1 MLVTV
6 KCKSLSSASHCQF
19 CYAGRVNEDTPV
31 VGMRERKRYA
41 AMRLVQEVALD
52 LFDAHGYAEVTVQ
65 RIAAASDVSL
75 SSVYRYFGTKEHVVL
90 WDENDPIWSAR
101 IPQGLRSHPPLE
113 SLRFMVDAL
122 VSGVLRSDQARLR
135 RRISLIMREPS
146 VEAASALQAYRA
158 AETFGTAVSEA
169 LGREH
174 GDLEVQLFSHAVVGA
189 IVGGLHHWYES
200 AFTTPLETIMR
211 RVAAS
216 FERGFG
222 LAD

>member
-1 MLVTV
+1 
-6 KCKSLSSASHCQF
+6 
-19 CYAGRVNEDTPV
+19 
-31 VGMRERKRYA
+31 
-41 AMRLVQEVALD
+41 MRLVQEVALD
-52 LFDAHGYAEVTVQ
+52 LFDAHGYADVTVE
-65 RIAAASDVSL
+65 RIAAASDVSP
-75 SSVYRYFGTKEHVVL
+75 SSVYRYFGTKEHIVL

-158 AETFGTAVSEA
+158 AEAFGTAVSEA
-169 LGREH
+169 LDREH
-174 GDLEVQLFSHAVVGA
+174 GDLEVQLFSHALVGA
-189 IVGGLHHWYES
+189 VVGGLHHWYEG
-200 AFTTPLETIMR
+200 AFSTPLETIMR
-211 RVAAS
+211 RAAAS

>member
-1 MLVTV
+1 M
-6 KCKSLSSASHCQF
+6 S
-19 CYAGRVNEDTPV
+19 EDTPV
-31 VGMRERKRYA
+31 VGLRERKRYA

-52 LFDAHGYAEVTVQ
+52 LFDAHGYADVTVE
-65 RIAAASDVSL
+65 RIAAASDVSP
-75 SSVYRYFGTKEHVVL
+75 SSVYRYFGTKEHIVL

-101 IPQGLRSHPPLE
+101 IPQGLRSRPPLE
-113 SLRFMVDAL
+113 SLRFMVGAFT
-122 VSGVLRSDQARLR
+122 SGVLTSDQARLR

-146 VEAASALQAYRA
+146 IEAASALQAYHA
-158 AETFGTAVSEA
+158 AEAFGTAVSEA

-189 IVGGLHHWYES
+189 VVGGLHHWYES
-200 AFTTPLETIMR
+200 AFNTPLETIMG

-216 FERGFG
+216 FESGFG

>member
-1 MLVTV
+1 M
-6 KCKSLSSASHCQF
+6 LSSP
-19 CYAGRVNEDTPV
+19 G
-31 VGMRERKRYA
+31 
-41 AMRLVQEVALD
+41 
-52 LFDAHGYAEVTVQ
+52 
-65 RIAAASDVSL
+65 
-75 SSVYRYFGTKEHVVL
+75 SSGATR
-90 WDENDPIWSAR
+90 
-101 IPQGLRSHPPLE
+101 
-113 SLRFMVDAL
+113 
-122 VSGVLRSDQARLR
+122 
-135 RRISLIMREPS
+135 
-146 VEAASALQAYRA
+146 EAASALQAYRA

-200 AFTTPLETIMR
+200 AFNTPLETIMR

>member
-1 MLVTV
+1 M
-6 KCKSLSSASHCQF
+6 S
-19 CYAGRVNEDTPV
+19 EDTPV
-31 VGMRERKRYA
+31 IGLWERKRSA

-52 LFDAHGYAEVTVQ
+52 LFDAHGYVDVTVE
-65 RIAAASDVSL
+65 RIAAASDISP
-75 SSVYRYFGTKEHVVL
+75 SSVYRYFGTKEHIVL
-90 WDENDPIWSAR
+90 WDESDPIWSAR

-113 SLRFMVDAL
+113 TLRFMVDAL
-122 VSGVLRSDQARLR
+122 VSGVLRSDRERLR

-146 VEAASALQAYRA
+146 VEAASALQAYRT

-169 LGREH
+169 LDREH
-174 GDLEVQLFSHAVVGA
+174 GDLEVQLFSHGVVGA

-200 AFTTPLETIMR
+200 AFSTPLETIMR

>member
-1 MLVTV
+1 M
-6 KCKSLSSASHCQF
+6 S
-19 CYAGRVNEDTPV
+19 EDTPV
-31 VGMRERKRYA
+31 VGLRERKRYA

-52 LFDAHGYAEVTVQ
+52 LFEAHGYADVTVE
-65 RIAAASDVSL
+65 RIAAASDISP

-90 WDENDPIWSAR
+90 WDENDTIWSAH

-113 SLRFMVDAL
+113 PLRFMVDAL

-158 AETFGTAVSEA
+158 AEAFGTAVSEA

-174 GDLEVQLFSHAVVGA
+174 GDLEVQLFSHALVGA
-189 IVGGLHHWYES
+189 VVGGLHHWYEG
-200 AFTTPLETIMR
+200 AFSTPLETIMR
-211 RVAAS
+211 RAAAS

>member
-1 MLVTV
+1 M
-6 KCKSLSSASHCQF
+6 SD
-19 CYAGRVNEDTPV
+19 DTPV
-31 VGMRERKRYA
+31 LGLRERKRFA

-52 LFDAHGYAEVTVQ
+52 LFDAHGYVAVTVE
-65 RIAAASDVSL
+65 RIAAASDISP
-75 SSVYRYFGTKEHVVL
+75 SSVYRYFGTKEHIVL

-113 SLRFMVDAL
+113 TLRFMVDAL
-122 VSGVLRSDQARLR
+122 VSGVLRSDRARLR
-135 RRISLIMREPS
+135 RRISLVMRES
-146 VEAASALQAYRA
+146 SIEAASALQAYRT
-158 AETFGTAVSEA
+158 AESFGTAVSEA

-200 AFTTPLETIMR
+200 AFSTPLETIMR
-211 RVAAS
+211 RVAES

-222 LAD
+222 LADQGSPR

>member
-1 MLVTV
+1 M
-6 KCKSLSSASHCQF
+6 S
-19 CYAGRVNEDTPV
+19 EDTPV
-31 VGMRERKRYA
+31 IGLRERKRYA

-52 LFDAHGYAEVTVQ
+52 LFDAYGYADVTVE
-65 RIAAASDVSL
+65 RIAAASDISP

-90 WDENDPIWSAR
+90 WDEYDPIWSAR

-113 SLRFMVDAL
+113 TLRFMVDAL

-158 AETFGTAVSEA
+158 AEAFGTAVSEA

-174 GDLEVQLFSHAVVGA
+174 GDLEVQLFSHALVGA
-189 IVGGLHHWYES
+189 VVGGLHHWYEG
-200 AFTTPLETIMR
+200 AFSTPLETIMR
-211 RVAAS
+211 RAAAS

>member
-1 MLVTV
+1 M
-6 KCKSLSSASHCQF
+6 S
-19 CYAGRVNEDTPV
+19 EDTPV
-31 VGMRERKRYA
+31 VGLRERKRYA

-52 LFDAHGYAEVTVQ
+52 LFDAHGYAEVTVE
-65 RIAAASDVSL
+65 RIAAASDVSP

-90 WDENDPIWSAR
+90 WDEYDPIWSAR

-113 SLRFMVDAL
+113 TLRFMVDAL

-158 AETFGTAVSEA
+158 AEAFGTAVSEA

-174 GDLEVQLFSHAVVGA
+174 GDLEVQLFSHALVGA
-189 IVGGLHHWYES
+189 VVGGLHHWYEG
-200 AFTTPLETIMR
+200 AFSTPLETIMR
-211 RVAAS
+211 RAAAS

>member
-1 MLVTV
+1 M
-6 KCKSLSSASHCQF
+6 SD
-19 CYAGRVNEDTPV
+19 DTPV
-31 VGMRERKRYA
+31 LGLRERKRIA

-52 LFDAHGYAEVTVQ
+52 LFDAHGYVAVTVE
-65 RIAAASDVSL
+65 RIAAASDISP
-75 SSVYRYFGTKEHVVL
+75 SSVYRYFGTKEHIVL

-113 SLRFMVDAL
+113 TLRFMVDAL
-122 VSGVLRSDQARLR
+122 ISGVLRSDRARLR
-135 RRISLIMREPS
+135 RRISLVMREPS
-146 VEAASALQAYRA
+146 IEAASALQAYRT

-200 AFTTPLETIMR
+200 AFSTPLETIMR

>member
-1 MLVTV
+1 M
-6 KCKSLSSASHCQF
+6 
-19 CYAGRVNEDTPV
+19 REDTPV
-31 VGMRERKRYA
+31 LGLRERKRFA

-52 LFDAHGYAEVTVQ
+52 LFDAHGYVAVTVE
-65 RIAAASDVSL
+65 RIAAASDISP
-75 SSVYRYFGTKEHVVL
+75 SSVYRYFGTKEHIVL
-90 WDENDPIWSAR
+90 WDENDPIWSER

-113 SLRFMVDAL
+113 TLRFMVDAL
-122 VSGVLRSDQARLR
+122 VSGVLRSERARLR
-135 RRISLIMREPS
+135 RRISLVMREPS
-146 VEAASALQAYRA
+146 IEAASALQAYRS

-200 AFTTPLETIMR
+200 AFGTPLETIMR

>member
-1 MLVTV
+1 M
-6 KCKSLSSASHCQF
+6 S
-19 CYAGRVNEDTPV
+19 EDTPV
-31 VGMRERKRYA
+31 VGLRERKRYA

-52 LFDAHGYAEVTVQ
+52 LFEAHGYADVTVE
-65 RIAAASDVSL
+65 RIAAASDISP
-75 SSVYRYFGTKEHVVL
+75 SSVYRYFGKKEHVVL
-90 WDENDPIWSAR
+90 WDENDTIWSAH

-113 SLRFMVDAL
+113 PLRFMVDAL

-158 AETFGTAVSEA
+158 AEAFGTAVSEA

-174 GDLEVQLFSHAVVGA
+174 GDLEIQLFSHALVGA
-189 IVGGLHHWYES
+189 VVGGLHHWYEG
-200 AFTTPLETIMR
+200 AFSTPLETIMR
-211 RVAAS
+211 RAAAS

>member
-1 MLVTV
+1 
-6 KCKSLSSASHCQF
+6 
-19 CYAGRVNEDTPV
+19 
-31 VGMRERKRYA
+31 MRERKRYA

-52 LFDAHGYAEVTVQ
+52 LFDAHGYADVTVQ

-90 WDENDPIWSAR
+90 WDENDPIWSPR

-122 VSGVLRSDQARLR
+122 VSGVLSSDQARLR
-135 RRISLIMREPS
+135 RRISLIMKEPS

-174 GDLEVQLFSHAVVGA
+174 GDLEVQLLSHAVVGA
-189 IVGGLHHWYES
+189 IVGGLHHWYEGG
-200 AFTTPLETIMR
+200 FGTPLETIMR

>member
-1 MLVTV
+1 M
-6 KCKSLSSASHCQF
+6 SSASQCQF
-19 CYAGRVNEDTPV
+19 CYAGRVSEDTPV
-31 VGMRERKRYA
+31 LGMRERKRYA

-52 LFDAHGYAEVTVQ
+52 LFDTHGYTEVTVRQ
-65 RIAAASDVSL
+65 IAAASDVSL
-75 SSVYRYFGTKEHVVL
+75 SSVYRYFGTKEHIVL

-113 SLRFMVDAL
+113 SQQFIVDAL
-122 VSGVLRSDQARLR
+122 ISGVLSSDRARLR
-135 RRISLIMREPS
+135 RRTSLIMKEPS

-174 GDLEVQLFSHAVVGA
+174 GDLEVQLLSHAVVGA
-189 IVGGLHHWYES
+189 IVGGLHHWYEG
-200 AFTTPLETIMR
+200 AFSTPLETIMG

-216 FERGFG
+216 FESGFG

>member
-1 MLVTV
+1 V
-6 KCKSLSSASHCQF
+6 S
-19 CYAGRVNEDTPV
+19 EDTPV
-31 VGMRERKRYA
+31 VGLRERKRYA

-52 LFDAHGYAEVTVQ
+52 LFDAHGYADVTVE
-65 RIAAASDVSL
+65 RIAAASDISP

-90 WDENDPIWSAR
+90 WDEYDPIWSAR

-113 SLRFMVDAL
+113 TLRFMVDAL

-158 AETFGTAVSEA
+158 AEAFGTAVSEA

-174 GDLEVQLFSHAVVGA
+174 GDLEIQLFSHALVGA
-189 IVGGLHHWYES
+189 VVGGLHHWYEG
-200 AFTTPLETIMR
+200 AFSTPLETIMR
-211 RVAAS
+211 RAAAS

>member
-1 MLVTV
+1 V
-6 KCKSLSSASHCQF
+6 S
-19 CYAGRVNEDTPV
+19 EDTPV
-31 VGMRERKRYA
+31 VGLRERKRYA

-52 LFDAHGYAEVTVQ
+52 LFDAHGYADVTVE
-65 RIAAASDVSL
+65 RIAAASDISP

-90 WDENDPIWSAR
+90 WDEYDPIWSAR

-113 SLRFMVDAL
+113 TLRFMVDAL

-158 AETFGTAVSEA
+158 AEAFGTAVSEA

-174 GDLEVQLFSHAVVGA
+174 GDLEIQLFSHAVVGA
-189 IVGGLHHWYES
+189 VVGGLHHWYEG
-200 AFTTPLETIMR
+200 AFSTPLETIMR

>member
-1 MLVTV
+1 
-6 KCKSLSSASHCQF
+6 
-19 CYAGRVNEDTPV
+19 
-31 VGMRERKRYA
+31 
-41 AMRLVQEVALD
+41 MRLVQEVALD
-52 LFDAHGYAEVTVQ
+52 LFEAHGYADVTVE
-65 RIAAASDVSL
+65 RIAAASDISQ

-90 WDENDPIWSAR
+90 WDENDTIWSAR
-101 IPQGLRSHPPLE
+101 IPRGLRSHPPLE
-113 SLRFMVDAL
+113 PLRFMVDAL

-158 AETFGTAVSEA
+158 AEAFGTAVSEA

-174 GDLEVQLFSHAVVGA
+174 GDLEIQLFSHALVGA
-189 IVGGLHHWYES
+189 VVGGLHHWYEG
-200 AFTTPLETIMR
+200 AFSTPLETIMR
-211 RVAAS
+211 RAAAS

>member
-1 MLVTV
+1 V
-6 KCKSLSSASHCQF
+6 S
-19 CYAGRVNEDTPV
+19 EDTPV
-31 VGMRERKRYA
+31 VGLRERKRYA

-52 LFDAHGYAEVTVQ
+52 LFDAHGYADVTVE
-65 RIAAASDVSL
+65 RIAAASDISP

-90 WDENDPIWSAR
+90 WDEYDPIWSAR

-113 SLRFMVDAL
+113 TLRFMVDAL

-158 AETFGTAVSEA
+158 AEAFGTAVSEA

-174 GDLEVQLFSHAVVGA
+174 GDLEIQLFSHAVVGA
-189 IVGGLHHWYES
+189 VVGGLHHWYEG
-200 AFTTPLETIMR
+200 AFSTPLETIMR
-211 RVAAS
+211 RAAAS